1 MLLVLSQILL
11 EDGESPRVLGPGVV
25 SLPELLPEPGELEL
39 VMVLVDG
46 GGEGHGDQGGDS
58 EGELHDSDL
67 W

>member
-1 MLLVLSQILL
+1 M
-11 EDGESPRVLGPGVV
+11 V

-67 W
+67 WCQGTETELGQEAKLYQQRWL